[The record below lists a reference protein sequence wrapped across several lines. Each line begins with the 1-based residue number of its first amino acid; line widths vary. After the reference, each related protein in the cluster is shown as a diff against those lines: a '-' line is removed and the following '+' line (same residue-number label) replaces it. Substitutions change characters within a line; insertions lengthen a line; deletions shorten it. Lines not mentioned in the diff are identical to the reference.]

1 MPNIAIIQF
10 PGVNCEYETAR
21 AVESV
26 RGNADIIRFNVNP
39 RALATYD
46 GFILPGGFA
55 YEDRVRAGAVAA
67 KDEIVAALAEEVAR
81 GKPVLG
87 ICNGAQVLVEAGLV
101 PGRKTGEVEMALA
114 LNENPDHTGFYCRW
128 VYLRHEAS
136 GAILPMPAA
145 HAEGRFTTDDTG
157 LLADIKDKELIYCRY
172 VRVDGSGERNYNP
185 NGSVNDIAGLMAFT
199 RPVVALMPHPER
211 ANWLYQL
218 PQYLVGEWGELRRRA
233 RREEL
238 MGPGPGRVVFK
249 EFVEAAAKGPGGRY
263 V

>member
-114 LNENPDHTGFYCRW
+114 LNENPDHAGFYCRW

-238 MGPGPGRVVFK
+238 MGPGPGRVVFR